1 MMTRINNS
9 SDAASI
15 IIPELQTLDHEE
27 SWVLFL
33 TADNRLLCKEMITKG
48 TLTSTLLDARTILRR
63 ALLNNAAAIILTHN
77 HPSGN
82 PAPSNS
88 DIKMTSDIKEACHL
102 MSITLI
108 DHLIISTDSY
118 FSFADNTETAIR

>member
-1 MMTRINNS
+1 MTRINNS

-82 PAPSNS
+82 PTPSNS

-102 MSITLI
+102 MSIALI

>member
-1 MMTRINNS
+1 MTRINNS

-48 TLTSTLLDARTILRR
+48 TLTSTPLDARTILRR

-82 PAPSNS
+82 PTPSNS

>member
-1 MMTRINNS
+1 MTRINNS
-9 SDAASI
+9 SAAASI

>member
-1 MMTRINNS
+1 MTRINNS

-88 DIKMTSDIKEACHL
+88 DIKMTSDIKDACNL
-102 MSITLI
+102 MSITLV

>member
-1 MMTRINNS
+1 MTRINNS

-82 PAPSNS
+82 PTPSNS
-88 DIKMTSDIKEACHL
+88 DIKMTSDINEACHL

>member
-1 MMTRINNS
+1 MTRINNS

-48 TLTSTLLDARTILRR
+48 TLTRTLLDARTILRR

>member
-1 MMTRINNS
+1 MTRINNS
-9 SDAASI
+9 SDAESI

-48 TLTSTLLDARTILRR
+48 TLTSTPLDARTILRR

-88 DIKMTSDIKEACHL
+88 DIKMTADIKDACNL
-102 MSITLI
+102 MSITLV

>member
-1 MMTRINNS
+1 MTRINNS

-82 PAPSNS
+82 PTPSNS

-118 FSFADNTETAIR
+118 FSFADNTETVIR

>member
-48 TLTSTLLDARTILRR
+48 TLTSTPLDARTILRR

-82 PAPSNS
+82 PSPSNS

-102 MSITLI
+102 MSITLV

>member
-1 MMTRINNS
+1 MTRINNS

-82 PAPSNS
+82 PTPSNS

-118 FSFADNTETAIR
+118 FSFADNTETAIS

>member
-1 MMTRINNS
+1 MTRINNS

-48 TLTSTLLDARTILRR
+48 TLTSTPLDARTILRR
-63 ALLNNAAAIILTHN
+63 ALLNNEAAIILTHN

-82 PAPSNS
+82 PSPSNS
-88 DIKMTSDIKEACHL
+88 DIKMTSDIKDACNL
-102 MSITLI
+102 MSITLV

-118 FSFADNTETAIR
+118 FSFADNTETTIS